1 MAPLCT
7 IRKSS
12 LSRAAPSWFHN
23 VATYGGNIESNFFSL
38 KIHLN
43 QNKSFRGEFGCAL
56 GTVGKHLMIGFNE
69 GGLKI
74 SRPDIEF

>member
-1 MAPLCT
+1 
-7 IRKSS
+7 
-12 LSRAAPSWFHN
+12 
-23 VATYGGNIESNFFSL
+23 L